1 MELWTMILGI
11 VGGMG
16 PLATCEL
23 FRKIIEF
30 TDADKDQEHLHII
43 IDNNTKIPDR
53 TDYILGKGEDP
64 RTELIRSIIKLETM
78 GVDYI
83 AIPCNTAHYFYDDI
97 VRYTKVKI
105 LNMIYETA
113 NFLKEKNPKDKDYLL
128 LSTEGTYKAEVYEKT
143 FSSLGLDVL
152 IPNDEDKKTIMKW
165 IYGVKSSE
173 FNVSLGEFESL
184 VNKYMKNKD
193 IPIIIGCTELSVL
206 VERIGLTKKY
216 FDPMTILAKRCVELG
231 LK

>member
-1 MELWTMILGI
+1 MILGI

-23 FRKIIEF
+23 FRKIIGF

-143 FSSLGLDVL
+143 FNSLGLDVL

>member
-1 MELWTMILGI
+1 MILGI

>member
-1 MELWTMILGI
+1 MYMILGI

-23 FRKIIEF
+23 FRKIIEL
-30 TDADKDQEHLHII
+30 TDADKDQDHLHII

-53 TDYILGKGEDP
+53 TDYILDKGEDP
-64 RTELIRSIIKLETM
+64 RIEMTRSIIKLETM

-97 VRYTKVKI
+97 KRYTKVKI
-105 LNMIYETA
+105 INMIYETA
-113 NFLKEKNPKDKDYLL
+113 YFLKENNSKDKDYLL
-128 LSTEGTYKAEVYEKT
+128 LSTEGTYKAEIYDKT
-143 FSSLGLDVL
+143 FNDLGLNILTPD
-152 IPNDEDKKTIMKW
+152 DEDKKTIMKW

-173 FNVSLGEFESL
+173 FNISLQEFESL
-184 VNKYMKNKD
+184 VNKYMKDKD

>member
-1 MELWTMILGI
+1 MYMILGI

-23 FRKIIEF
+23 FRKIIEL
-30 TDADKDQEHLHII
+30 TDADKDQDHLHII

-53 TDYILGKGEDP
+53 TDYILDKGEDP
-64 RTELIRSIIKLETM
+64 RIEMIRSIIKLETM

-97 VRYTKVKI
+97 KRYTKVKI
-105 LNMIYETA
+105 INMIYETA
-113 NFLKEKNPKDKDYLL
+113 YFLKENNSKDRDYLL
-128 LSTEGTYKAEVYEKT
+128 LSTEGTYKAEIYEKT
-143 FSSLGLDVL
+143 FNDLDL
-152 IPNDEDKKTIMKW
+152 NILTPDDEDKKTIMKW

-173 FNVSLGEFESL
+173 FNISLQEFESL
-184 VNKYMKNKD
+184 VNKYMKDKD